1 MIFFRCLQANERK
14 TKDNHAE
21 ETMTAQKNNTL
32 RQHLAAVKAGERVFE
47 NAFQGIIRMI
57 LEPGFEKV
65 VVNAKTTYDFNIF
78 RTGRKHTIGM
88 YDEINSFVSFVK
100 DAAEGGSSKEMAFV
114 LVGEPGNGKTFFVE
128 FLCAQYRNFL
138 ARERNR
144 KFSFRFLNMER
155 IGSYGRIREIDSQTY
170 EDPMILAM
178 NLFDSQEDNRRF
190 LAEHGGFSEDEM
202 DTLYRNYRPLG
213 ACSGYIWNEIRE
225 FVDNDLEAMLDSVAM
240 VPVPMSESLGTLTG
254 KYPAKDKITSSA
266 VDLLGEE
273 SIQRLLHISDTNN
286 PYRFDLR
293 RGALARVAGGGIHFS
308 DEIFKNKKDLVQV
321 YLGVIQNRAIEI
333 DGYKWP
339 IDSMIIATSNN
350 SEFNRFLAEKE
361 EAPIVD
367 RCRICYVS
375 HNTNYRMQE
384 GLTAYA
390 IGSEA
395 KTTLTKEVLHQDPNL
410 NYAASVGVVLTR
422 LPRSEKLTPIETMKL
437 AAGEVA
443 GEKSIKALAEV
454 IDTLGQDPD
463 ITKRFGQ
470 RGLGHRSLGRSIQIL
485 KESSDT
491 NEGRCMVAYDIYKT
505 LERVVLDYVVDT
517 NERAKY
523 LEDLKTGKKLYR
535 ERIMTEMFNAY
546 MDEPYAIRKDVQN
559 YVNMIIGID
568 AENLGPDRMWKYK
581 DPQSGELRAL
591 KIDERY
597 VKSVEERIGLKTE
610 EQRASFRTSIRKIY
624 GQKISVDPNY
634 DFMDNLELVKAVTD
648 VRLKSDIAGA
658 GSLIGALANRTNE
671 ENQKLY
677 DRMIVTMLGK
687 LGYCR
692 TCAQKTIEYF
702 CTQEDES

>member
-1 MIFFRCLQANERK
+1 MVK
-14 TKDNHAE
+14 
-21 ETMTAQKNNTL
+21 KNTSAL
-32 RQHLAAVKAGERVFE
+32 HQHLIEVKEGKRCFE
-47 NAFQGIIRMI
+47 NAFQGVSRMI
-57 LEPGFEKV
+57 LESDIEKV
-65 VVNAKTTYDFNIF
+65 VVNGKTTYDFSIF
-78 RTGRKHTIGM
+78 RTGKKHIIGM

-100 DAAEGGSSKEMAFV
+100 DAAENGSSKEMAFV
-114 LVGEPGNGKTFFVE
+114 LVGEPGNGKTFLVDFICNSYRQ
-128 FLCAQYRNFL
+128 FLSI
-138 ARERNR
+138 EENR
-144 KFSFRFLNMER
+144 KYTFRFVGLDKL
-155 IGSYGRIREIDSQTY
+155 GGYGRIATIESQTY
-170 EDPMILAM
+170 EDPMILGM
-178 NLFDSQEDNRRF
+178 NIHENPDKNREFLSQEV
-190 LAEHGGFSEDEM
+190 GFSDNEIEN
-202 DTLYRNYRPLG
+202 LWINYRPLG
-213 ACSGYIWNEIRE
+213 ACSAFIWNDIRS
-225 FVDNDLEAMLDSVAM
+225 FTNDDLTQMLDFIQII
-240 VPVPMSESLGTLTG
+240 PVPMTESLGTVTG

-273 SIQRLLHISDTNN
+273 SIQRLLHITETNN

-293 RGALARVAGGGIHFS
+293 RGALARVAGGGVHFV

-321 YLGVIQNRAIEI
+321 YLGVIQNRNIEI

-339 IDSMIIATSNN
+339 IDTLIIATSNN
-350 SEFNRFLAEKE
+350 SEFNRFLEEKE

-375 HNTNYRMQE
+375 HNTNYKMQKD
-384 GLTAYA
+384 LTIYA
-390 IGSEA
+390 IGNDTR
-395 KTTLTKEVLHQDPNL
+395 TTINREYLHQDPNV
-410 NYAASVGVVLTR
+410 NYAASVAVVLSR
-422 LPRSEKLTPIETMKL
+422 LARSEKLTPIETMKL

-443 GEKSIKALAEV
+443 GEKSIKTLAEV
-454 IDTLGQDPD
+454 IDTLNQNPD

-470 RGLGHRSLGRSIQIL
+470 KGLGQRNLGRGIQLLI
-485 KESSDT
+485 ESSET
-491 NEGRCMVAYDIYKT
+491 NEGKCMFAYDIFKA
-505 LERVVLDYVVDT
+505 LERIILDYVTEAND
-517 NERAKY
+517 RAKY
-523 LEDLKTGKKLYR
+523 LEDLKTAKGLYR

-546 MDEPYAIRKDVQN
+546 MDEPLAIRKDVMN

-568 AENLGPDRMWKYK
+568 AENLGPDKMWKYK

-597 VKSVEERIGLKTE
+597 IKSVEERLGLKTS
-610 EQRASFRTSIRKIY
+610 EQRETFRTSIRKIY

-677 DRMIVTMLGK
+677 DRMVDTMLNK

-702 CTQEDES
+702 CSQEDES

>member
-1 MIFFRCLQANERK
+1 
-14 TKDNHAE
+14 
-21 ETMTAQKNNTL
+21 MTAKNETL

-65 VVNAKTTYDFNIF
+65 VVNGKTTYDFNIF

-128 FLCAQYRNFL
+128 FLCSKYRNFL
-138 ARERNR
+138 QGKNR
-144 KFSFRFLNMER
+144 KYSFRFLNMDR
-155 IGSYGRIREIDSQTY
+155 LGNYGRIREIDSETY

-178 NLFDSQEDNRRF
+178 NLFEDLDEGRRF
-190 LAEHGGFSEDEM
+190 IAEQGFSDAEL

-213 ACSGYIWNEIRE
+213 ASSGYILNEIRNYL
-225 FVDNDLEAMLDSVAM
+225 DNDVEKILESIAIT
-240 VPVPMSESLGTLTG
+240 PVPMSESLGTLTG

-273 SIQRLLHISDTNN
+273 SIQRLLHLSDTNN

-384 GLTAYA
+384 GLTSYA
-390 IGSEA
+390 IGSDS
-395 KTTLTKEVLHQDPNL
+395 KTTLTRELLHQDPNL

-485 KESSDT
+485 KESSET
-491 NEGRCMVAYDIYKT
+491 NEGRCMVAYDVFRS
-505 LERVVLDYVVDT
+505 LERVVLDYVVEP

-523 LEDLKTGKKLYR
+523 LEDLKTGKQLYR

-546 MDEPYAIRKDVQN
+546 MDEPFAIKKDVQN

-581 DPQSGELRAL
+581 DPQTGELKAL

-624 GQKISVDPNY
+624 GQKISVDPSY